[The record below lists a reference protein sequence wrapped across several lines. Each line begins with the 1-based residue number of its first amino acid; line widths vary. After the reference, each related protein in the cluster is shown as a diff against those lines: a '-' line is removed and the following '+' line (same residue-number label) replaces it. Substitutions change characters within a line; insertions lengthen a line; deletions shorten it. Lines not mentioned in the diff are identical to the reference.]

1 MNGLTNESE
10 NVLPLDSSFW
20 QHWRHTKVVV
30 AIPVSETKNMNV
42 LAVLE
47 DIYDTIDTKPDEA
60 KRMVI
65 MMAAILLAS
74 KDDQAD
80 AVWQEM
86 VVAESMHNMDK
97 NLKEILNEG
106 N

>member
-1 MNGLTNESE
+1 MTNESE

-20 QHWRHTKVVV
+20 DHWHHTKTVV

-47 DIYDTIDTKPDEA
+47 DIYYGIEEDPEEA
-60 KRMVI
+60 QRMII
-65 MMAAILLAS
+65 MIAAILLAS

-86 VVAESMHNMDK
+86 VVAESMASIDK
-97 NLKEILNEG
+97 SLKDILNEES
-106 N
+106 

>member
-1 MNGLTNESE
+1 
-10 NVLPLDSSFW
+10 
-20 QHWRHTKVVV
+20 
-30 AIPVSETKNMNV
+30 MNV

-47 DIYDTIDTKPDEA
+47 DIYYTVDQDTEETK
-60 KRMVI
+60 RLII

-86 VVAESMHNMDK
+86 VISESIINMDQG
-97 NLKEILNEG
+97 LQEMLNEKP
-106 N
+106 